1 MERMVAMTSAD
12 NPAAARD
19 AAAAGL
25 QLPSQVSIA
34 ANWVLHHDAVAQDL
48 EHQILESPDGTFYQL
63 GRAEAEFFDCLLETK
78 SVEAA
83 IAKQNAVSSESMK
96 LERINKFLEWILRIG
111 AVEGVG
117 ATAPTTASK
126 GNWLSS
132 LFYLRVPL
140 IQPDAILQ
148 RLTPKMGLLFSWQ
161 SFVVGSLLVL
171 LGGCILLAGWEEF
184 IDCYHNLFTPSRGLF
199 LFVAWIGLKCLHE
212 FAHAMTCKRYG
223 GDVKQAGIALFALM
237 PVAYVDVSSCW
248 RFASR
253 WPRIHVTLA
262 GVIAEMTI
270 AGAAM
275 ILWGYTASL
284 LAKQMMAD
292 IILLVFVNSLLF
304 NLNPLLK
311 FDGYFLLSDLSRIP
325 NLYQVG
331 QQYARYFGM
340 RYILG
345 VEQERSAAVSANAIW
360 IRAYALSAAVW
371 RFITVIGILGGVSIL
386 LEGAGVLLAIAGGFC
401 FLLLPLYQLGRSLM
415 LRRKQGELRLSI
427 LLARLALIA
436 GVGFSALFFVPAEFR
451 RTVPGI
457 VEYNPPAVLRPAS
470 DGFVEQVLVRNGE
483 EVEEGQALLIMRNE
497 DLLLELWSCES
508 QLSQAEQQIRSARW
522 KGDESLLK
530 EAATRRNGLQK
541 KAATLQEQVDGLTIR
556 APHSGRVVAR
566 NFAMLQGTFLEQGVE
581 IGAVGNESRKRLKL
595 TLGTWEASRSAGWL
609 DTPVKIL
616 VPGHLSWSEKLDRL
630 ESRATEKPADP
641 SLTAEHHGPLAVRID
656 KQSKEPVL
664 LEPRVTAFV
673 PLSPSKSKSLLCG
686 QRCSAR
692 ISCTSQSIGGRVL
705 ELLSE
710 YLTI

>member
-1 MERMVAMTSAD
+1 MTSAD
-12 NPAAARD
+12 NPANERD
-19 AAAAGL
+19 VAAAGL

-34 ANWVLHHDAVAQDL
+34 ADWVLHHDALAHDS
-48 EHQILESPDGTFYQL
+48 EHRILESPNGIYYQL
-63 GRAEAEFFDCLLETK
+63 GKAEAEFFDCLLDAK

-83 IAKQNAVSSESMK
+83 IAKRNIDSTVAMK
-96 LERINKFLEWILRIG
+96 PERINKFLEWLLRIG
-111 AVEGVG
+111 AVDGVG
-117 ATAPTTASK
+117 ATAPAAASK

-140 IQPDAILQ
+140 IQPDAVLK
-148 RLTPKMGLLFSWQ
+148 RLTKKMGWFFSWQ
-161 SFVVGSLLVL
+161 SSVVGSLLVL
-171 LGGCILLAGWEEF
+171 LGGWILLAGWDEF
-184 IDCYHNLFTPSRGLF
+184 IDCYHNLFTTSRSLF
-199 LFVAWIGLKCLHE
+199 LFVAWVGLKCLHE

-253 WPRIHVTLA
+253 WSRIHVTLA
-262 GVIAEMTI
+262 GVVTEMTV
-270 AGAAM
+270 AGCAM
-275 ILWGYTASL
+275 ILWGNTESL
-284 LAKQMMAD
+284 LVKQMMAD
-292 IILLVFVNSLLF
+292 IILLVCVNSLLF

-311 FDGYFLLSDLSRIP
+311 FDGYFLLSDISRIP

-345 VEQERSAAVSANAIW
+345 VEQDRSAAVSAKAIW
-360 IRAYALSAAVW
+360 VRTYALSAAVW
-371 RFITVIGILGGVSIL
+371 RFITVIGILGGVAIL

-401 FLLLPLYQLGRSLM
+401 FLLLPLYQLARSLM
-415 LRRKQGELRLSI
+415 LRRQQGELRLSV
-427 LLARLALIA
+427 LAARVTLIV
-436 GVGFSALFFVPAEFR
+436 GLGFSTLFLVPAEFR

-483 EVEEGQALLIMRNE
+483 EVEEGQALLVMRNE

-508 QLSQAEQQIRSARW
+508 QLSQVEQEIRSARW

-530 EAATRRNGLQK
+530 QAATRRNGLQQ
-541 KAATLQEQVDGLTIR
+541 KAATLQEQVDGLTVR
-556 APHSGRVVAR
+556 APYSGRVVAR
-566 NFAMLQGTFLEQGVE
+566 NFAMLEGTFLEQGVE
-581 IGAVGNESRKRLKL
+581 IGAIGNESRKRLKL
-595 TLGTWEASRSAGWL
+595 SLGTWEASRSGSWL
-609 DTPVKIL
+609 DIPVKIL
-616 VPGHLSWSEKLDRL
+616 VAGHSSWSEKLERL

-641 SLTAEHHGPLAVRID
+641 SLTAEHGGPLAVRID

-664 LEPRVTAFV
+664 LEPRVAAFV
-673 PLSPSKSKSLLCG
+673 PLSPSISRSLLCG

-692 ISCTSQSIGGRVL
+692 ISCTRQTIGGRVL
-705 ELLSE
+705 ELLSD
-710 YLTI
+710 YLAI